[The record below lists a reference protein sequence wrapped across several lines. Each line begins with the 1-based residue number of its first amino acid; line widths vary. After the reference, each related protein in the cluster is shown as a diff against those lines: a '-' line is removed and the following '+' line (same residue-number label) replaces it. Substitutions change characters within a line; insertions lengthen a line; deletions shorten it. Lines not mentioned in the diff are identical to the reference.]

1 MGNLDGY
8 ADLVG
13 ETEGI
18 DVERWVS
25 IRPEA
30 SHERVE
36 AGTIRTSDT
45 YARYEPY
52 ERLRNVRYVEACRN
66 VRATQLVYEWYVQ
79 SVGDFDGRIESEG
92 VLEGTLGQEGT
103 KQGNNRETNR
113 EGEIR
118 VQIWER
124 DSKSYNF

>member
-18 DVERWVS
+18 DVERWVR

-103 KQGNNRETNR
+103 KQGNKKGRRNQSSDLGKEF
-113 EGEIR
+113 
-118 VQIWER
+118 QI
-124 DSKSYNF
+124 S

>member
-30 SHERVE
+30 SHEHVE

-52 ERLRNVRYVEACRN
+52 ERLCNVCYVEACRN

-79 SVGDFDGRIESEG
+79 SVGDFDRRIEPEG
-92 VLEGTLGQEGT
+92 VLEGILGQRGT
-103 KQGNNRETNR
+103 EQGNKQGRRNQSSDLGKEF
-113 EGEIR
+113 
-118 VQIWER
+118 QI
-124 DSKSYNF
+124 S